1 MTANSEGKKREKQE
15 QKMEDESAPS
25 GAHHTHMCKV
35 NMTQFFFFFF
45 TMTHT
50 HIFKLHKHNRMHK
63 QSRARGGKNSLS
75 QMGRKHGS
83 IKARQTGAFIFYM
96 FILLPLLN
104 SRGTINIDQTKPPI
118 HMRLHK
124 CSCDAQSQM
133 EVDLRHRRGDVG
145 AKMQRDK
152 KVRVKCENTS
162 NRGKERWKEG
172 WREEGTAGEESGKTG
187 LFTSAARGE
196 SE

>member
-1 MTANSEGKKREKQE
+1 
-15 QKMEDESAPS
+15 
-25 GAHHTHMCKV
+25 
-35 NMTQFFFFFF
+35 
-45 TMTHT
+45 
-50 HIFKLHKHNRMHK
+50 
-63 QSRARGGKNSLS
+63 
-75 QMGRKHGS
+75 
-83 IKARQTGAFIFYM
+83 
-96 FILLPLLN
+96 
-104 SRGTINIDQTKPPI
+104 
-118 HMRLHK
+118 MRFHK

-162 NRGKERWKEG
+162 NRRKQRWKEG

-187 LFTSAARGE
+187 LFTSAAQGE